1 MPITEDIFINDDLF
15 SNTNKKDEDKQNID
29 DILQQVN
36 HSDNCTAQPTVEIKE
51 QSRLK
56 PVKKKI

>member
-29 DILQQVN
+29 GILQQVN
-36 HSDNCTAQPTVEIKE
+36 Q
-51 QSRLK
+51 R
-56 PVKKKI
+56 